1 LKALLNRQFYRARVL
16 IEINFNIL
24 KKLFQELMIKSLDV
38 HFFLDV
44 VVCCCMLHNMIL
56 NKKSNDIN
64 ELVQQLELED
74 AMKTK
79 HEMND

>member
-1 LKALLNRQFYRARVL
+1 
-16 IEINFNIL
+16 
-24 KKLFQELMIKSLDV
+24 MIKSLDV